1 MKGPP
6 RVPDLPRSQVGSGS
20 RGSWLWISLL
30 WARQR
35 SDARSPWNG
44 SKQHDP
50 GLLTLQN
57 LQEILLNV
65 PVYLVTI
72 LVSTDQRIILFRF
85 AVLGTWYDADGAAVF
100 PVVGMAVCAPRVNA
114 AEWALQ
120 PQPSLSSSSK
130 VKQAPRSEV
139 RSQCQVQGCFSP
151 ALPPVYPA
159 LGDAVGFSPTL
170 KVLSTNFSS
179 IWISAL
185 SGCQTLGGRKH
196 HVLPTSPGPRHP
208 NISVSSPGSK
218 SLKLM
223 LRLWNTCLVGI
234 PLELGSR
241 LQSTIKNRLNC
252 PF

>member
-35 SDARSPWNG
+35 SESLERVQATRSRIAHTSEPAR
-44 SKQHDP
+44 
-50 GLLTLQN
+50 N
-57 LQEILLNV
+57 LVERPCL
-65 PVYLVTI
+65 LVTI

-85 AVLGTWYDADGAAVF
+85 AVSGTWYDADGAAVF

-170 KVLSTNFSS
+170 KVLSANFSS

-196 HVLPTSPGPRHP
+196 HVLRTSPGPRQP